1 MDSKS
6 PFKIAIARAFRY
18 SCEYLGLP
26 LEVGDILDLE
36 SLTKGIGKVANKH
49 TAINHVLLVH
59 CFHGHELV
67 VLFYAFLFIVHQKL
81 QDRLGLLIIGPPKL
95 LYPFL
100 SNFPAWNVGVN
111 PKHCF
116 DLVVNDK

>member
-1 MDSKS
+1 
-6 PFKIAIARAFRY
+6 
-18 SCEYLGLP
+18 
-26 LEVGDILDLE
+26 
-36 SLTKGIGKVANKH
+36 
-49 TAINHVLLVH
+49 
-59 CFHGHELV
+59 
-67 VLFYAFLFIVHQKL
+67 
-81 QDRLGLLIIGPPKL
+81 